1 MTTTLKLCVAFALSA
16 LVAGCPPV
24 PAPPGPDADAAPL
37 PMMSADAPSAEAV
50 DDDGCMAF
58 CATLA
63 AAGCPEGSIYCVST
77 CSHVVAAH
85 LTKLPIACV
94 THVQA
99 VDVTQVRAC
108 GVRCG
113 AQ

>member
-1 MTTTLKLCVAFALSA
+1 MITTLKLCVAFALSA

-24 PAPPGPDADAAPL
+24 PAPPGPDADAATL
-37 PMMSADAPSAEAV
+37 PMMSADAVSPDAG
-50 DDDGCMAF
+50 DGECMAF

-77 CSHVVAAH
+77 CEHVLEAH
-85 LTKLPIACV
+85 LTRLPISCV
-94 THVQA
+94 RTSHA
-99 VDVTQVRAC
+99 DVSSMRAC

-113 AQ
+113 AP